1 MLATASGVVGWE
13 DVAHRWESDSGPM
26 QGHSW
31 LKFEVSRVLIA
42 QQNVPCFLVKAEKLV
57 CCAMKS
63 ILKPARCWLYQ
74 NNP

>member
-1 MLATASGVVGWE
+1 MATESEVFAMEGFSVLVQVASGL
-13 DVAHRWESDSGPM
+13 M